1 MGSTRVAPDALGVSP
16 AVRRGLGLCWG
27 PGRGGRQHVSPSA
40 AWCAPC
46 PRGGR
51 RARRSCCLTRG
62 GGIGVWGL
70 SDPRAPAPAWFL
82 HRRQQTPS
90 EEPHCPR
97 QPAEK
102 RREPYPGSLL
112 TNPDRPRGGSTE
124 PAPARRLGPRLRQG
138 QLERPGLGDGG
149 GHRRGSCS
157 RPALSTARDPGGIPS
172 RPFLVTHK
180 TCPVV
185 SRLLDLPVT
194 SPGPGSTIAGH
205 RGRAARALRLLPCA
219 AFARGGGAATSR
231 IDCGDFPHSRSSEHS
246 THTTQGPRGDRA
258 AVPSR
263 PPSVP
268 PASGSGLNPAD
279 RGDAAVSFQLW
290 SLSAT
295 SNFVTLTQKRE

>member
-40 AWCAPC
+40 AWCPPC

-51 RARRSCCLTRG
+51 TARRSCCLTRG

-138 QLERPGLGDGG
+138 QLERPGLGMAGAIGG
-149 GHRRGSCS
+149 EAAHALPSPQPETPAASPPSPSSSPTKPVQSSLGCWTCLSQAPAPEAPSPAIGAGPHGPCGFCRAQPLPEGVGPPLRSLTAGTS
-157 RPALSTARDPGGIPS
+157 RIPGLPSTARTPPKGPGVTAQPCPRDHRASRLPRAVVLIRRTEGM
-172 RPFLVTHK
+172 RPFLSNFGL
-180 TCPVV
+180 CQPQ
-185 SRLLDLPVT
+185 
-194 SPGPGSTIAGH
+194 
-205 RGRAARALRLLPCA
+205 
-219 AFARGGGAATSR
+219 ATS
-231 IDCGDFPHSRSSEHS
+231 
-246 THTTQGPRGDRA
+246 
-258 AVPSR
+258 
-263 PPSVP
+263 
-268 PASGSGLNPAD
+268 
-279 RGDAAVSFQLW
+279 
-290 SLSAT
+290 SL
-295 SNFVTLTQKRE
+295 

>member
-40 AWCAPC
+40 AWCPPC

-51 RARRSCCLTRG
+51 TARRSCCLTRG

-138 QLERPGLGDGG
+138 QLERPGLGDGR

-157 RPALSTARDPGGIPS
+157 RPALSTARDPGSIPS

-205 RGRAARALRLLPCA
+205 RAGPHGPCGFCRAQPLPEGVGPPLRSLTA
-219 AFARGGGAATSR
+219 GTSR
-231 IDCGDFPHSRSSEHS
+231 IPGLPSTARTPPKGPGVTAQPCPRDHRASRL
-246 THTTQGPRGDRA
+246 PR
-258 AVPSR
+258 AVVLIRRTEGTR
-263 PPSVP
+263 PFLSNF
-268 PASGSGLNPAD
+268 GLCQP
-279 RGDAAVSFQLW
+279 Q
-290 SLSAT
+290 AT
-295 SNFVTLTQKRE
+295 SSL

>member
-40 AWCAPC
+40 AWCPPC

-51 RARRSCCLTRG
+51 TARRSCCLTRG

-138 QLERPGLGDGG
+138 QLERPGLGMAGAIGG
-149 GHRRGSCS
+149 EAAHALPSPQPET
-157 RPALSTARDPGGIPS
+157 PAASPPSPSSSPTKPVQSSLGCWTCLSQAPAPEAPS
-172 RPFLVTHK
+172 PAI
-180 TCPVV
+180 
-185 SRLLDLPVT
+185 
-194 SPGPGSTIAGH
+194 G
-205 RGRAARALRLLPCA
+205 AARALRLLPCA

-231 IDCGDFPHSRSSEHS
+231 IDCGDFPHSRSSKHS

-258 AVPSR
+258 AVPLR

-295 SNFVTLTQKRE
+295 SNFVTLTRKRE